1 MRKDAL
7 TSQTILGQL
16 HTKSLDFKIIELH
29 IQMFLEI
36 LMLAC
41 LQHIY
46 LRRRK

>member
-29 IQMFLEI
+29 ITSNVIRNINVSMSTT
-36 LMLAC
+36 
-41 LQHIY
+41 Y
-46 LRRRK
+46 LP